1 MNVLN
6 LKKSLLMVVMAFLA
20 LTLVGCGVGQQVVN
34 VESEIVPNNVQSKA
48 DVKKAISKAGASL
61 GWRIREVDANTLKA
75 TIRIR
80 NKFPVEVTIPYS
92 KSEYSILYRS
102 SQNLK
107 YNAEE
112 NTIHRNYNRWINN
125 LNNRIQNQFYLF

>member
-6 LKKSLLMVVMAFLA
+6 VKQSLFMGFMFFLS
-20 LTLVGCGVGQQVVN
+20 LTLVGCVGQPVVN
-34 VESEIVPNNVQSKA
+34 VESEIVPSNVQSKA

-61 GWRIREVDANTLKA
+61 GWRVREVDANTLKA
-75 TIRIR
+75 TIRVR

-107 YNAEE
+107 YNAEK
-112 NTIHRNYNRWINN
+112 NTIHKNYNNWIFN
-125 LNNRIQNQFYLF
+125 LNNRIQNQFNLY